1 MHVEREKIQEFARAT
16 KDDDSWPTWPD
27 ADEGAGPDVAG

>member
-1 MHVEREKIQEFARAT
+1 MHVEREKIQALALAI
-16 KDDDSWPTWPD
+16 KDDDSWPIWSG